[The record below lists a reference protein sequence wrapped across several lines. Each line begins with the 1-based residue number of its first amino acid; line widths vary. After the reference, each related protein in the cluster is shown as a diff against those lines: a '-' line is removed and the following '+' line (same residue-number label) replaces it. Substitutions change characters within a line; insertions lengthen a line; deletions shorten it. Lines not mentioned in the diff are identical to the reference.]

1 MRVGIGYDVHPLI
14 LGRKLMLG
22 GVEIPS
28 DKGLSGYSDA
38 DVLAHAIIDALL
50 GAAGLG
56 DIGSQFPAADPKY
69 KDISS
74 LILMGETKKLVEAQD
89 FKIVNIDATI
99 IAQRPKLSPFIEK
112 MRYQISQALGVEVT
126 QVAVKATSGEGLGF
140 IGREEGVCAQAVAL
154 IDTI

>member
-74 LILMGETKKLVEAQD
+74 LILMGKTKKLVEAQG

-99 IAQRPKLSPFIEK
+99 IAQRPKLSPFIGK

-140 IGREEGVCAQAVAL
+140 IGRGEGVCAQAVAL
-154 IDTI
+154 INTI

>member
-56 DIGSQFPAADPKY
+56 DIGSQFPAADPKH

-74 LILMGETKKLVEAQD
+74 LILMGKTKKLVEAQG
-89 FKIVNIDATI
+89 FKTVNIDATI
-99 IAQRPKLSPFIEK
+99 IAQRPKLSPFIGK

>member
-74 LILMGETKKLVEAQD
+74 LILMGKTKKLVEAQG
-89 FKIVNIDATI
+89 FKTVNIDATI
-99 IAQRPKLSPFIEK
+99 IAQRPKLSPFIGK